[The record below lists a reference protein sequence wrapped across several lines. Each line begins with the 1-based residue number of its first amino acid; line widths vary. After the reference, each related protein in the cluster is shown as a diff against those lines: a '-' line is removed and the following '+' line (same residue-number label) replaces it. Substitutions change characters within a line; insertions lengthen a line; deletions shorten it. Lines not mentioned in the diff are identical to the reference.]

1 MLSTSQRT
9 EILKATKMPKAILAI
24 RTYPATLIIAVLLF
38 IATLVMTAASM
49 GTAGTGGDDGDSGS
63 GIGGTGKSG
72 EFGGSG
78 FGGTGGPSPFVTS
91 VTDSEPATPPPASNP
106 STPEIALSQALTD
119 SLEQSAMVVETNSIV
134 VSSDSPDEVD
144 SPASVPDVSLPEKAP
159 EVQLAEAPRVVREPA
174 QTAVQVD
181 PPVEARSGDGEL
193 IDNQA
198 MDAQAE
204 IAQQERSSSPSGRV
218 AESMNTAASA
228 ESVAVKLETAAKE
241 NGQEIDRNTLP
252 DRIQRPDLPPFQRVR
267 PVDRASIM
275 VPSRVQPMRI

>member
-1 MLSTSQRT
+1 
-9 EILKATKMPKAILAI
+9 MPKAILAI

-63 GIGGTGKSG
+63 GIGGTGRSG

-106 STPEIALSQALTD
+106 STPEIALSRALTD

-144 SPASVPDVSLPEKAP
+144 TTASGPDVSLPEKAP
-159 EVQLAEAPRVVREPA
+159 EVQLAQAPRVVREPA

-181 PPVEARSGDGEL
+181 QPVEARSGDGEL
-193 IDNQA
+193 IDKQA
-198 MDAQAE
+198 VDAQAE
-204 IAQQERSSSPSGRV
+204 IAQQDRISSPSGLV
-218 AESMNTAASA
+218 AESLNVAASA

-241 NGQEIDRNTLP
+241 NEQDIDRNSLP